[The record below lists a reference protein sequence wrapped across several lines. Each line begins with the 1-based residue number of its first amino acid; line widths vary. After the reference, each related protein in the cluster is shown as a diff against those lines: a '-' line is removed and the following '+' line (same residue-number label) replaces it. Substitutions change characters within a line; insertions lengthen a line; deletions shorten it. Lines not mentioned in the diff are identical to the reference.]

1 VDIGTIGASIIQK
14 STRSNLKEAT
24 GGSEMDREG
33 SFWKFSLEFYS
44 DPAVAR
50 ICIDLQDRH
59 SSDVNI
65 LLFVLWCA
73 SRHRRLSPLEL
84 EGVVAS
90 VAGWQNEVVR
100 PLRGVRRHLKQ
111 LALDLALE
119 PIGDLREA
127 VKKQELEAERLQQ
140 SLMEAKFG
148 EIGSPASDR
157 AATAS
162 SNVELYATLA
172 GQVFPTIDVIALVA
186 RLQAIRP
193 D

>member
-1 VDIGTIGASIIQK
+1 MDTGAIDAQSRPRDLREA
-14 STRSNLKEAT
+14 RSR
-24 GGSEMDREG
+24 GEMDKDG
-33 SFWKFSLEFYS
+33 SFWKFSLEFYA
-44 DPAVAR
+44 DPAVAG
-50 ICIDLQDRH
+50 ICLDLQDRH

-65 LLFVLWCA
+65 VLFVLWCA
-73 SRHRRLSPLEL
+73 SRRRRLSPHEL
-84 EGVVAS
+84 ERVVAAVS
-90 VAGWQNEVVR
+90 GWQNEVVR
-100 PLRGVRRHLKQ
+100 PLRGVRRNLKQ
-111 LALDLALE
+111 FALDLALE
-119 PIGDLREA
+119 PIVELREA

-140 SLMEAKFG
+140 SQMEAKFG

-172 GQVFPTIDVIALVA
+172 GQAFPATHVITLVA

>member
-1 VDIGTIGASIIQK
+1 
-14 STRSNLKEAT
+14 
-24 GGSEMDREG
+24 MDKDG
-33 SFWKFSLEFYS
+33 SFWKFSLEFYA
-44 DPAVAR
+44 DPSVAG
-50 ICIDLQDRH
+50 ICLDLQDRH
-59 SSDVNI
+59 SSDVNT

-73 SRHRRLSPLEL
+73 SRHRRLSRLEL

-100 PLRGVRRHLKQ
+100 PLRGVRRNLKQ
-111 LALDLALE
+111 FALDLALE
-119 PIGDLREA
+119 PIVELREA

-148 EIGSPASDR
+148 DIGSPAPDR

-162 SNVELYATLA
+162 SNVELYATFV
-172 GQVFPTIDVIALVA
+172 GQVFPDTHVIALVA

>member
-1 VDIGTIGASIIQK
+1 
-14 STRSNLKEAT
+14 
-24 GGSEMDREG
+24 MDKKG
-33 SFWKFSLEFYS
+33 SFWTFSLEFYA
-44 DPAVAR
+44 DPSVAG
-50 ICIDLQDRH
+50 ICVDLQDRH

-73 SRHRRLSPLEL
+73 SRHRRLSPHEL
-84 EGVVAS
+84 GRVVAS
-90 VAGWQNEVVR
+90 VSGWQNEVVR
-100 PLRGVRRHLKQ
+100 PLRGVRRNLKQ
-111 LALDLALE
+111 FALDLALE
-119 PIGDLREA
+119 SIVDLREA

-162 SNVELYATLA
+162 SNVELYATLV
-172 GQVFPTIDVIALVA
+172 GQVFPTAYVIALVA

-193 D
+193 N